1 MEVDGGEGQ
10 GKCGSGGAAED
21 ACSGRL
27 FFESAEDGSLK

>member
-1 MEVDGGEGQ
+1 MEVDGAE
-10 GKCGSGGAAED
+10 AAAPAGED